1 MQCLGAWIF
10 INQIRIHFLRKK
22 TKIELS
28 VIFLITPKFWGP
40 GKPYITPLPSNG
52 RKHQPTIGPEEDPV
66 RQKLFNQAGELFL
79 LPLMWPPPFLIY
91 KFIFLKTF
99 SAEKNHQML
108 SKSKYMTILRR
119 SERLGFGGAW
129 LVVFLR
135 IQYF

>member
-66 RQKLFNQAGELFL
+66 KQKLFNQAGELFL

-99 SAEKNHQML
+99 SAEKNH
-108 SKSKYMTILRR
+108 
-119 SERLGFGGAW
+119 
-129 LVVFLR
+129 
-135 IQYF
+135 